1 MIGHLYIPSIYRE
14 NKAPLIAPVIEPI
27 VVPTAV
33 STPTIDAA
41 KRRQLPAW
49 IREGT
54 DHRVSEVALVFNI
67 IKGVSSGYISNQTLR
82 LNRHLFWDGFDMI
95 HHISQIQ
102 RK

>member
-1 MIGHLYIPSIYRE
+1 MVTLIIPSIYRE

-54 DHRVSEVALVFNI
+54 YHEFREVALVMYLINI
-67 IKGVSSGYISNQTLR
+67 IKGVQDI
-82 LNRHLFWDGFDMI
+82 NRPG
-95 HHISQIQ
+95 
-102 RK
+102 R